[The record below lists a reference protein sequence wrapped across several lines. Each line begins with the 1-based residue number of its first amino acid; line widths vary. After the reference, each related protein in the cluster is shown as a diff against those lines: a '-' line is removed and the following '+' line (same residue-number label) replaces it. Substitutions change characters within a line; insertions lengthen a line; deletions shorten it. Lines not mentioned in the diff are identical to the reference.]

1 MDANG
6 FSLTIIV
13 YVSSR
18 SVDMRLPNQE
28 RFVSSGEASGVWL
41 NSSAKTEENNHVIF
55 INIRPLFFSSLRLRK
70 LGLRMQIGVQEE
82 TFVPKDL
89 GGLFVKKCQW
99 A

>member
-41 NSSAKTEENNHVIF
+41 NSSAEKKKENVTF
-55 INIRPLFFSSLRLRK
+55 IQFLN
-70 LGLRMQIGVQEE
+70 LGKVW
-82 TFVPKDL
+82 
-89 GGLFVKKCQW
+89 VKKQDTLKNW
-99 A
+99 TVIKNPYFLLYPRETWWK